1 MARASREPLNIY
13 LAGPLFTQAE
23 RLWNRELATAL
34 EEALGCKVALPQDIP
49 VDERKPKRQR
59 FGAIFRSCIEG
70 LDACD
75 VLVAVVDGADA
86 DSGTAFEMGYAY
98 AIGKPV
104 VAVRTDYRRQ
114 QEKGTNLMI
123 SRGCHGFVHVPAPQ
137 EGVGSVAAKIARE
150 VERVVRTHRSR
161 K

>member
-1 MARASREPLNIY
+1 MDQAPKPLQLY
-13 LAGPLFTQAE
+13 LAAPLFTQAE
-23 RLWNRELATAL
+23 RLWNRALATAL
-34 EEALGCKVALPQDIP
+34 EEALDCNVALPQDIP
-49 VDERKPKRQR
+49 VDERKDKRQR

-70 LDACD
+70 MEACD
-75 VLVAVVDGADA
+75 AMVAVADGADA

-123 SRGCHGFVHVPAPQ
+123 SRGCHGFVHVPALQ
-137 EGVGSVAAKIARE
+137 EGVTSVAAAIARE
-150 VERVVRTHRSR
+150 IERVVRKRRTRQ
-161 K
+161 